1 MRAARLSSPKQFE
14 LMDVDAP
21 TLEDGQ
27 VLIRLQRLSI
37 CGSDLRIYDRLL
49 PEEEYPLVPG
59 RPGHECA
66 GVVEDSRSD
75 EYSAGQRVIVLPST
89 SAGLVEYV
97 AEAPGRIIPLP
108 DEGDLATWLMC
119 QPMGTVMYSCQRIGS
134 VLGRRVVI
142 LGQGAIG
149 LNFTDMMARQG
160 ASQIIAVDLLDYRLE
175 HAKRVGATHAVNAAR
190 DDVAAAVEEITH
202 GELADVVVEAAGR
215 PETTNMIWPLLRLQG
230 VVALFGLPHDQ
241 DTFPFDYNDMLSK
254 LPTIVATVGAR
265 TANPTQHIKE
275 CVDLVAQGRL
285 DLSHLVTHRMD
296 FEEVQQAYDMYS
308 DKTDG
313 IIKVIMDI

>member
-14 LMDVDAP
+14 LMDTDVP
-21 TLEDGQ
+21 TLKDGQ

-49 PEEEYPLVPG
+49 PEEDYPMAPG

-75 EYSAGQRVIVLPST
+75 EYRAGQRVIVLPSNM
-89 SAGLVEYV
+89 AGLVEYV
-97 AEAPGRIIPLP
+97 AESPGRIIPLP
-108 DEGDLATWLMC
+108 DEGELTTLLMC
-119 QPMGTVMYSCQRIGS
+119 QPMGTVMYACQRIGS
-134 VLGRRVVI
+134 VLGRRVVV

-160 ASQIIAVDLLDYRLE
+160 ASQVIAVDQLDYRLE
-175 HAKRVGATHAVNAAR
+175 HAKRVGATHTINAAR
-190 DDVAAAVEEITH
+190 EEVAAAVDEITQ

-215 PETTNMIWPLLRLQG
+215 SETANMIWPLLRLHG
-230 VVALFGLPHDQ
+230 TVAIFGLPLHE
-241 DTFPFDYNDMLSK
+241 DTFLFDYGAMMSK
-254 LPTIVATVGAR
+254 LPNIVVTVSSR
-265 TANPTQHIKE
+265 TADPTQHIKE

-285 DLSHLVTHRMD
+285 DLSHLVTHRMP
-296 FEEVQQAYDMYS
+296 FEEVQRAYDMYN

-313 IIKVIMDI
+313 VIKVVMDV